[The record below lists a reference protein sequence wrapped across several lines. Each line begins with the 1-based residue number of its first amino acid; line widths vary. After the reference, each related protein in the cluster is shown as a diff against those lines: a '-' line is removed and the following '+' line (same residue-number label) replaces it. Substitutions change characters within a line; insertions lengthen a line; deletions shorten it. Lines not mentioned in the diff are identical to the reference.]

1 MLTPVRAASNASLS
15 SQGQTV
21 AVSTDGLV
29 RAASTVAPVHQIQ
42 GADLNSSVAGKLNIL
57 LLAVRARMVD
67 ALLDVLN
74 ATSEAL
80 SIPREDDETDLA
92 FASRLAT
99 AIQKLPPAKI
109 EQVERQLAMQGH
121 TMPLRVLAEALRNP
135 AGPEAARI
143 ATYLESLLYKDRDLA
158 TRAVVRSYGQND
170 ASPPR
175 HEQRGEISIHR
186 DSLAGAVRTP
196 AVTKQ
201 GSDVPRE
208 GTELPTSADPAADQ
222 PAQIAKAAANGE
234 RVIAAPAEV
243 KAEEPS
249 ATPSHDLGDAPQA
262 NDTADPTHE
271 TAQADTPRGGSKGDP
286 IIPKSWPAIPAS
298 LSSDTTKLI
307 VAIIQDQESETL
319 LEAAAPDPAVDIDL
333 VLEEAA
339 LADLPE
345 GMADRSALPEGAAR
359 QSPLAAAQPPSTET
373 AAAIARKHAASEAA
387 MPLVAPQAIDETYAP
402 VLMKIV
408 EGVPFAMQPYEF
420 SKDEAD
426 DGGARSMYR
435 EDHHGGEH
443 SEEDPDQQGDPS
455 QDDQTDAFMDDEAAA
470 ALAAREAQIK
480 AGTPPHRSSPALPK
494 PGIADEAYALY
505 RRKVDWE

>member
-74 ATSEAL
+74 TTSEAL
-80 SIPREDDETDLA
+80 SIPREDDEADLA

-175 HEQRGEISIHR
+175 QEQRGEISIHR

-196 AVTKQ
+196 AATKQ
-201 GSDVPRE
+201 ESELPRQ

-222 PAQIAKAAANGE
+222 PAQIAKATANGE

-249 ATPSHDLGDAPQA
+249 AAPSRELEDTPDSTQ
-262 NDTADPTHE
+262 E

-319 LEAAAPDPAVDIDL
+319 LEAADPDPAVDIDL
-333 VLEEAA
+333 VLDEAA

-345 GMADRSALPEGAAR
+345 GIADRSALPEGAAR
-359 QSPLAAAQPPSTET
+359 QSPLAAAQPPATET

-387 MPLVAPQAIDETYAP
+387 MPLVTQQAIDETYAP